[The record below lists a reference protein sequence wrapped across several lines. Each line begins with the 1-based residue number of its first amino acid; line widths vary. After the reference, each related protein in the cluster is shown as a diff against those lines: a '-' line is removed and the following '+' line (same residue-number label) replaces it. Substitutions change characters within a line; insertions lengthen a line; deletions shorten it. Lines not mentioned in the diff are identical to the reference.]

1 MGVTSEFTA
10 SSVLPLGLPGY
21 LGSIPQAQETGCS
34 LLRGEQSHLAS
45 GAWRPR
51 AGGHCP
57 IWSLGDE
64 KWRLHLEGVLQEL
77 LPSTCGAK
85 VSCSQAVDGPSP
97 ECHMTWL
104 IGAYWED
111 AGSSP
116 SGDGRCQE
124 PVTEL
129 QQSAWDLPAHH
140 LLTGRVLV

>member
-1 MGVTSEFTA
+1 
-10 SSVLPLGLPGY
+10 
-21 LGSIPQAQETGCS
+21 
-34 LLRGEQSHLAS
+34 
-45 GAWRPR
+45 
-51 AGGHCP
+51 
-57 IWSLGDE
+57 
-64 KWRLHLEGVLQEL
+64 
-77 LPSTCGAK
+77 
-85 VSCSQAVDGPSP
+85 
-97 ECHMTWL
+97 MTWL